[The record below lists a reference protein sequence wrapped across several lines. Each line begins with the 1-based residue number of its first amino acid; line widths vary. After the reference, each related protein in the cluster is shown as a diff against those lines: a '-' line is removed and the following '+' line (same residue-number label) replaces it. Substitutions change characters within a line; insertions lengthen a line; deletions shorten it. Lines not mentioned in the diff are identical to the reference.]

1 MAEVNTS
8 ATTTP
13 KTTMRTELWYSTSSS
28 YSGLKQIFM
37 VQEIPVLQGPKDA
50 INYGC
55 LESSTEFQTEGTRKA
70 ETITIPV
77 LLVEA
82 QHNELKAL
90 ADANTELYFVVK
102 LPESTTATA
111 GHPICEKFS
120 GTIDLTFDSLSID
133 SMIQENLTIYKDS
146 PVTEDTWNNV
156 SA

>member
-1 MAEVNTS
+1 MAEVNTN

-13 KTTMRTELWYSTSSS
+13 KTTMKTELWYSTSSS
-28 YSGLKQIFM
+28 LTSLKQIFM
-37 VQEIPVLQGPKDA
+37 VQEIPVLQAPKEA
-50 INYGC
+50 VNYGC

-70 ETITIPV
+70 ETITVPI
-77 LLVEA
+77 LFVEA

-102 LPESTTATA
+102 LPDSTSATA

-120 GTIDLTFDSLSID
+120 GTIDVSLDTLPID
-133 SMIQENLTIYKDS
+133 GMITENLTIYKDS
-146 PVTEDTWNNV
+146 PVTEDTWNNI

>member
-28 YSGLKQIFM
+28 YTSMKQVFM
-37 VQEIPVLQGPKDA
+37 VQSIPAIQPPKDA

-70 ETITIPV
+70 ETISVPI
-77 LLVEA
+77 LYVEA
-82 QHNELKAL
+82 QHNELKTL
-90 ADANTELYFVVK
+90 ADVGTELYFVVK

-111 GHPICEKFS
+111 GHPLACKFS
-120 GTIDLTFDSLSID
+120 GTIDISLDEQSID
-133 SMIQENLTIYKDS
+133 SMIQETLTIYKDS
-146 PVTEDTWNNV
+146 PVTETTWNTL